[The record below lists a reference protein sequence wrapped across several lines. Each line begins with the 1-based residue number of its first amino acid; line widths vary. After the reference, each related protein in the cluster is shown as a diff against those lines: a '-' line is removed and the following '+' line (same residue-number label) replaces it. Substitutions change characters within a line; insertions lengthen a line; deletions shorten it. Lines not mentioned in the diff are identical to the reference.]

1 MQKNLQSS
9 YDIMYLDLSRL
20 SGQNMHTVATKS
32 IGTYLYLSMKRFFFF
47 LADSTFHLR
56 DIKVL

>member
-1 MQKNLQSS
+1 
-9 YDIMYLDLSRL
+9 MYLDLSRL

-47 LADSTFHLR
+47 SRFYISFA
-56 DIKVL
+56 